1 MPDVGARWRRGLLL
15 AAAAVTLG
23 AVPACGD
30 DAPSSGP
37 GERDGLAV
45 PASRLELHQ
54 GSDRCDWGSVTFL
67 SVAWPAGAEPS
78 QYVRD
83 PEGALSAELA
93 ARLRLD
99 AALPADA
106 VPTGLT
112 DPEGTTLWLAPD
124 GSTAYLADGAGG
136 VEAWPR
142 ADPPWGCG

>member
-1 MPDVGARWRRGLLL
+1 MPAVAARCRRGLLL
-15 AAAAVTLG
+15 LVAVVLVG
-23 AVPACGD
+23 ACGD
-30 DAPSSGP
+30 DGPSSGHWQ
-37 GERDGLAV
+37 RDGLAV
-45 PASRLELHQ
+45 PSSRLELYQ

-67 SVAWPAGAEPS
+67 SLTGPSDAEWR

-83 PEGALSAELA
+83 PDGALSADLA
-93 ARLRLD
+93 GRLRLD

-112 DPEGTTLWLAPD
+112 DDEGLTLWLAPD

-142 ADPPWGCG
+142 ADPPWGCD